1 MTYIVLKAPLNSN
14 QPTLRNH
21 TRDLYQFLCMLPMAV
36 ARSSNGVVVIRYVL
50 PVFVDDVMFLF
61 NNGLYSG
68 MNFAVNDQFWLNLL
82 IYLQSL
88 TELIFVL
95 LKRIILTN
103 YFEITRKL
111 TLRMNREI

>member
-1 MTYIVLKAPLNSN
+1 
-14 QPTLRNH
+14 
-21 TRDLYQFLCMLPMAV
+21 MAV